1 MNIKVSGIDY
11 NISDKSSD
19 EMNGNV
25 GLANFNTQEIWIN
38 ATMSSQTKM
47 IARWH
52 EIIHILDRSY
62 GVKMSEEQ
70 VTIFTHALV
79 SLLCDNP
86 DIVDKINNG

>member
-1 MNIKVSGIDY
+1 MNINISGIDY
-11 NISDKSSD
+11 SISDKSPV

-38 ATMSSQTKM
+38 SEMTQQTKM
-47 IARWH
+47 LARWH
-52 EIIHILDRSY
+52 EIVHILDQSY

-79 SLLCDNP
+79 ALFRNNEN
-86 DIVDKINNG
+86 IVDKINNV